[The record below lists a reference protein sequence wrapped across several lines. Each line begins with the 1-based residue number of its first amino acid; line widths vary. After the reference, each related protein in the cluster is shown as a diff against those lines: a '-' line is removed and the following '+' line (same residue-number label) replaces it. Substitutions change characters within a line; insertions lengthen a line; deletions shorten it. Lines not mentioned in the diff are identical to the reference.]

1 MNSAKNYS
9 WKRSLAGNAWSS
21 THVAGRLAW
30 LGLCISL
37 CYLPAPALAQS
48 PQPPIVQ
55 GGRSGAPD
63 AWATGASAGL
73 PGQRSL
79 GSVSGVV
86 VDPSEAI
93 VAGAQVRLTRED
105 QSLGDELLSDADG
118 RFCFADV
125 APGSFRL
132 TITSA
137 GFTTQVFSGTL
148 RAGEAY
154 IVPQVV
160 LALATQV
167 TQVTVAL
174 TQVELA
180 EVQIK
185 DQEKQRT
192 LGIIP
197 NFYVSYVPDAVA
209 LTSKQKFELAWNSSR
224 SIHFRGGWRGCWNRP
239 GGE

>member
-1 MNSAKNYS
+1 M
-9 WKRSLAGNAWSS
+9 AGNAWSS